1 MAETHPPD
9 ARGQG
14 NLITGGVLTAFAAL
28 MLLAV
33 VCWVTPKGFVDFP
46 CFDVQEGE
54 CLATHTG
61 PWGEIADVSD
71 VRMFLCISR
80 YPRSF
85 QGGGTIAQGPES
97 SNTWS
102 RGDIELT
109 RQGETLIVNG
119 QSLVVGESFNHL
131 RVFPTLNPWL
141 LTSTRTKITNRGVF
155 DCLLD
160 EEGNEQTLDALY
172 VYGSVSEGWFPNPLG
187 LIILGVGIW
196 LLVRGVRERKSEL
209 QP

>member
-1 MAETHPPD
+1 MTETHSPD
-9 ARGQG
+9 TRGRG
-14 NLITGGVLTAFAAL
+14 KLIAGGVLTAFAAL

-46 CFDVQEGE
+46 CFDMQGGK
-54 CLATHTG
+54 CLAAYKN
-61 PWGEIADVSD
+61 PWGEVADASD
-71 VRMFLCISR
+71 ARMFLCIST
-80 YPRSF
+80 YPRDF

-102 RGDIELT
+102 WGDIELA
-109 RQGETLIVNG
+109 RQGETLVVNG
-119 QSLVVGESFNHL
+119 QSLAAGESFSHL
-131 RVFPTLNPWL
+131 HIFPTLNPWL
-141 LTSTRTKITNRGVF
+141 LTSTRTEITNRGVF

-160 EEGNEQTLDALY
+160 EEGNEQTMDALY

-196 LLVRGVRERKSEL
+196 LLVRGARERKGEL